1 MSQARFS
8 VRTAVAEGFGFW
20 RGNVLK
26 AAGPLVIA
34 LAGLVA
40 LLFGK
45 TVPLILVGIALY
57 LLAGVMVQGALYR
70 VALSPR
76 TGGGMGEL
84 GWFGLQWGRVE
95 TRLALVGL
103 FTLLVLAVCGFA
115 AGVILNLIEIA
126 LAGAI
131 AGSTTAPLDETFAAL
146 SPQAKSVYGVASVV
160 LFLGLFVLNARLSLA
175 APATASEGRLRFLGV
190 LGMTRGAT
198 ARTAL
203 ASLIALAPVI
213 VGQFLAGW
221 LVETTDNPQ
230 ILGWTQLVVGIVS
243 TFFYLPVLVG
253 MTAHIYLRLREGADQ

>member
-8 VRTAVAEGFGFW
+8 VRAAVAEGFGFW
-20 RGNVLK
+20 RGNVFK
-26 AAGPLVIA
+26 ASGPLLVA
-34 LAGLVA
+34 LAGLVV

-57 LLAGVMVQGALYR
+57 LLAGVIVQGALYR
-70 VALSPR
+70 VALPSKAH
-76 TGGGMGEL
+76 GEP
-84 GWFGLQWGRVE
+84 GWFGLQWGMVE

-146 SPQAKSVYGVASVV
+146 SPRAKAVYGVASLA

-175 APATASEGRLRFLGV
+175 APATTSEGRLRFLGV

-203 ASLIALAPVI
+203 ASLIALSPVI
-213 VGQFLAGW
+213 AGQFLAGW
-221 LVETTDNPQ
+221 LVETTNSPQ
-230 ILGWTQLVVGIVS
+230 ALGWTQLVVGIVS
-243 TFFYLPVLVG
+243 TFFYLPILVG
-253 MTAHIYLRLREGADQ
+253 MSTHIYQRLREGADQ